1 MRIKGRTSHLMRG
14 LCCMILFIHALVLAG
29 VLDGRGKRVLGCV
42 VHGTGVWGFAC
53 IDLGARDIQRDGCIN
68 VV

>member
-1 MRIKGRTSHLMRG
+1 MRIKGRTSHLWVV
-14 LCCMILFIHALVLAG
+14 LCCMILFVQAPVLAG

-42 VHGTGVWGFAC
+42 VHGTGVWGVAC
-53 IDLGARDIQRDGCIN
+53 IDLGARDIHRDGCID